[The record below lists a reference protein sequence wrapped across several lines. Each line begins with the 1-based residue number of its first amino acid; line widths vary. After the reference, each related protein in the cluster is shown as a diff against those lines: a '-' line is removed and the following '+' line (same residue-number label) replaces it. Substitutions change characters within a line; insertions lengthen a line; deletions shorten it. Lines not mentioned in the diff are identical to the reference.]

1 MRELDNTVWEDTSYS
16 TLTGTSKK
24 DYKSACVKDYNCDV
38 VLYKDG
44 QCKMQRLPL
53 RFERRLPQESNMAL
67 VKIES
72 APIAERDSP
81 HLPKENRKE
90 LEHPILFTIVT
101 VAAFALAISN
111 GELCKL
117 VGDEVVNKQ
126 KLNRMVKEG
135 LWCIQ
140 DDPSIRPL
148 MKKVLLMLLCRYP
161 HSS

>member
-38 VLYKDG
+38 
-44 QCKMQRLPL
+44 
-53 RFERRLPQESNMAL
+53 
-67 VKIES
+67 IES

-101 VAAFALAISN
+101 VAAFALAISSILIHRNRVWAYTMISVN
-111 GELCKL
+111 GNCELIDDFGLKEFTYAEL
-117 VGDEVVNKQ
+117 EAMTNGFTDEVGRGSFGTVYK
-126 KLNRMVKEG
+126 G
-135 LWCIQ
+135 T
-140 DDPSIRPL
+140 IRNNQ
-148 MKKVLLMLLCRYP
+148 
-161 HSS
+161 